1 MRSNRNNEKK
11 KRDLWA
17 VAEDPS
23 NELST
28 TEGAMWRKLLAL
40 ESLFAESRNNPEWF
54 HQLYVQPLLEE
65 GVSLETAFDLL
76 AASAVSAN

>member
-1 MRSNRNNEKK
+1 
-11 KRDLWA
+11 
-17 VAEDPS
+17 
-23 NELST
+23 
-28 TEGAMWRKLLAL
+28 MWRKLLAL